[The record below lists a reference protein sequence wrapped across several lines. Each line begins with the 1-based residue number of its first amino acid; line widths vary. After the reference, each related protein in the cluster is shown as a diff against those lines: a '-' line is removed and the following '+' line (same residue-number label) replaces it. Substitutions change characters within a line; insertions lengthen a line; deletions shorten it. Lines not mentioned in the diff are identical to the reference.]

1 MATVTANKVLQEIE
15 SDPLNHVII
24 GRKRG
29 HILVRIMQEFQPR
42 KILEIGT
49 NVGYSTILMG
59 KELEPRSHITTI
71 EINPELAKKARENI
85 KRANIEP
92 TIEIMEGDALKILPK
107 LNGEFDFIFIDAQ
120 KDQYCQYLRLLQGKI
135 YRGTMIIADNAGRHA
150 DKMKEYLNHVRT
162 SGRYTSR
169 FISVDDDG
177 VELSIRR

>member
-1 MATVTANKVLQEIE
+1 MAIVTANKILQEIE
-15 SDPLNHVII
+15 SNPHNRMII

-71 EINPELAKKARENI
+71 EINPELAQKARDNI
-85 KRANIEP
+85 QRANVEP
-92 TIEIMEGDALKILPK
+92 TIEIIEGDALELLPK

-120 KDQYCQYLRLLQGKI
+120 KDQYCQYLRLLEDNI
-135 YRGTMIIADNAGRHA
+135 YRGTMIIADNAGRYA
-150 DKMKEYLNHVRT
+150 DQMKDYLDHVRS
-162 SGRYTSR
+162 SGKYTSR
-169 FISVDDDG
+169 FIAVDDDG